1 MTGRGRSAVPDQV
14 ARWEQLRFQYP
25 QASYAADGDGWW
37 YGALRDEDQELRASS
52 LEGLIDQLLGREGR
66 EHPPAACRR

>member
-25 QASYAADGDGWW
+25 QASYAIDGGWF
-37 YGALRDEDQELRASS
+37 YGALRDDDTPLKASS
-52 LEGLIDQLLGREGR
+52 LERLIAALLAREEGR
-66 EHPPAACRR
+66 

>member
-1 MTGRGRSAVPDQV
+1 MTGRGRFAVPDQV

-25 QASYAADGDGWW
+25 QAAYAAGGDGWW

-52 LEGLIDQLLGREGR
+52 LERLIDQLLGREG
-66 EHPPAACRR
+66 P

>member
-1 MTGRGRSAVPDQV
+1 VSGRGPSAVPDQV

-25 QASYAADGDGWW
+25 QASYTADADGWW

-52 LEGLIDQLLGREGR
+52 LERLIDQLLGREG
-66 EHPPAACRR
+66 P